1 MTDEQHAP
9 EYPGDAGEQASS
21 PEHRQPEP
29 PSIWVGSLADYNN
42 GDLHGQ
48 WLDAAREAADVHA
61 DIQAMLSRGP
71 AAARGDLPEEWGI
84 FDYEGFG
91 SLRIGES
98 ETIEYVSRVARGI
111 AEHGPAFAAWA
122 EVMEDEDL
130 LDGFTDA
137 YLGHYDSLE
146 AYAESWLDD
155 SGYERILDETIPDA
169 IRGYVQFDVTALARD
184 LHLSG
189 DVHVLHADAGG
200 VFVFQA
206 T

>member
-1 MTDEQHAP
+1 MTDEQQPP

-21 PEHRQPEP
+21 PEHRQPET

-91 SLRIGES
+91 RLRIGES
-98 ETIEYVSRVARGI
+98 ETIEYVSQVARGI

-122 EVMEDEDL
+122 DVMEEQDL
-130 LDGFTDA
+130 LDGFADA
-137 YLGHYDSLE
+137 YLGHYDSIE

-155 SGYERILDETIPDA
+155 AGYDRLLEEIIPESIRPYVRFDA
-169 IRGYVQFDVTALARD
+169 AALGRD
-184 LHLSG
+184 LCLGG
-189 DVHVLHADAGG
+189 DVHVLAADTGG
-200 VFVFQA
+200 VFVFRA
-206 T
+206 S